1 VGKHSVTAQQG
12 TSVLIPVIGYAL
24 GRRFVGYVECQ
35 GERLTDLLNRCESIV
50 VRDAFVESYDDD
62 TVVNLGDGE
71 VDRSI
76 LYAVETSGG
85 RGEGARRIATVRHRL
100 QVQIGPY
107 SALGLLH
114 ALPGQMPLPYLT
126 TRGPMIPLSD
136 VTLAFGCRGSLT
148 LRDIETLIVNRDR
161 IDWVRAGDDEAA
173 AFPGIPVVHD
183 RA

>member
-1 VGKHSVTAQQG
+1 
-12 TSVLIPVIGYAL
+12 VLIPFIGYAL
-24 GRRFVGYVECQ
+24 SRRFIGYVDCQ
-35 GERLTDLLNRCESIV
+35 GERLTDLLNRSESIV
-50 VRDAFVESYDDD
+50 VREAFVESYDDD

-85 RGEGARRIATVRHRL
+85 RGEGARRIHTIRHRL
-100 QVQIGPY
+100 QVSIGPY

-136 VTLAFGCRGSLT
+136 VTLAFGCRGKLS
-148 LRDIETLIVNRDR
+148 LRDVGTLIVNRDHV
-161 IDWVRAGDDEAA
+161 DWVRAGDDEAA